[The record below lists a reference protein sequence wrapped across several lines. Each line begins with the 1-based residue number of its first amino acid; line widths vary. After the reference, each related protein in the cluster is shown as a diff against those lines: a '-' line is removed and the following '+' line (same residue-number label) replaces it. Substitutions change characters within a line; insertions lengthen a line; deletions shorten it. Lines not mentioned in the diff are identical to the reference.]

1 MKNKLLVF
9 IVCLCIPYCVWGKSF
24 HVAKTGNDLHEGTEV
39 HPFLTIGRAAE
50 IAQPGDVIII
60 HEGIYR
66 ECIVPSFGGK
76 SDKERIVYQAAEG
89 EKVIVSGAELVK
101 GWKYVKNNTWK
112 LTLPND
118 YFGEEN
124 PFDEQIY
131 GSWYRGK
138 GKANHTGMVFLN
150 DRRIRECF
158 SLQEIMLPLKEQPY
172 FYTETDGN
180 GGKVLMNLE
189 WIEPSGGSRMNSMQA
204 SVKGG
209 DQAVCIAIVN
219 RWPFGYLKDGSEIY
233 FDNLDFGASSD
244 SLFFQVATLAKGGML
259 EVYLDKPDGELL
271 GTAMV
276 TNTGDWEQF
285 AVFSMPLSRKVHGC
299 HNVCLRLKAPTQKL
313 DGRTTIW
320 AQFPEGIDPNNEK
333 VEITKRSHVFYPDK
347 VGINYLT
354 INGLILEKAATNW
367 APPSAEQPG
376 LIGTRW
382 GKGWIIENNTI
393 RYSRCSGIA
402 LGRPTYGHAHH
413 YQQMPPRIYAEEGC
427 GQTIEQLADY
437 FEHAS
442 WDKEAT
448 GHHVIRNNHI
458 YDCGQAG
465 IVGCSGGAFS
475 LIEGNEIHDICMGET
490 FEGDEMAGIKLHFAN
505 DAVLKNNH
513 IYRTIRG
520 LWLDWGAQGV
530 QVIGNLFH
538 DNKTED
544 IFSEVC
550 HGPILIANNILL
562 SDHSLSVSQGVA
574 GVHNLI
580 KGKVTGGKDR
590 CAGGRLTYYYHP
602 HGTRS
607 LGKAPNLGGDYQW
620 FNNLLTNR
628 EKFGEWDEPEL
639 PITEKGNSFALGKV
653 HLVEQTDGW
662 YLELDVPL
670 DSLHQLSTDMIR
682 TAMLRKTVTTCQD
695 FTNPD
700 GSSIKIDKDY
710 MGSRRNRKRP
720 CPGPFEIREKV
731 MSYLVWKNR
740 TCNKM

>member
-1 MKNKLLVF
+1 MKYTFLL
-9 IVCLCIPYCVWGKSF
+9 IALCFPFVMLSGREI
-24 HVAKTGNDLHEGTEV
+24 HVSKAGNDSNKGSLEC
-39 HPFLTIGRAAE
+39 PYLTIAHAASV
-50 IAQPGDVIII
+50 AVPGDVITI
-60 HEGIYR
+60 HEGTYR
-66 ECIVPSFGGK
+66 ECIVPPRGGI
-76 SDKERIVYQAAEG
+76 SDKQRITYQAADG
-89 EKVIVSGAELVK
+89 EKVIVTGAELTQ
-101 GWKYVKNNTWK
+101 GWKHVKNNTWV
-112 LTLPND
+112 LTLPD
-118 YFGEEN
+118 AYFGETN

-138 GKANHTGMVFLN
+138 GRPNHTGMVFLN
-150 DRRIRECF
+150 DTRIRECF
-158 SLQEIMLPLKEQPY
+158 SMEEVMKPLQGQPY
-172 FYTETDGN
+172 FYAKTDGN

-189 WIEPSGGSRMNSMQA
+189 WIKPSGGSLMNSMEA

-209 DQAVCIAIVN
+209 DQSVCIAIVN
-219 RWPFGYLKDGSEIY
+219 RWPFGYLKDNSEIY
-233 FDNLDFGASSD
+233 FDNLDFGTASD
-244 SLFFQVATLAKGGML
+244 SLFFQVATLAKGGMI
-259 EVYLDKPDGELL
+259 EVYLDKPDGEKL

-285 AVFSMPLSRKVHGC
+285 AVFSLQLNRKVQGK
-299 HNVCLRLKAPTQKL
+299 HNVCLRLKALAPKMN
-313 DGRTTIW
+313 GKTTIW
-320 AQFPEGIDPNNEK
+320 AQFPDGTDPNKEK
-333 VEITKRSHVFYPDK
+333 VEITKRSHVFYPGK

-354 INGLILEKAATNW
+354 IRGLILEKAATNW

-382 GKGWIIENNTI
+382 GKGWLIENNTI
-393 RYSRCSGIA
+393 RFSRCSGIA

-413 YQQMPPRIYAEEGC
+413 YQKMPPRIYAEDGC
-427 GQTIEQLADY
+427 GQTVEQLADY
-437 FEHAS
+437 FENAS

-458 YDCGQAG
+458 HDCGQTG

-475 LIEGNEIHDICMGET
+475 LIEGNEIHDICVDET

-562 SDHSLSVSQGVA
+562 SAHSLSVSQGVA

-580 KGKVTGGKDR
+580 KGRVTGGMDR
-590 CAGGRLTYYYHP
+590 CAGGRLTYFYPP
-602 HGTRS
+602 HGTCS
-607 LGKAPNLGGDYQW
+607 LGKVPNPGGDYQW
-620 FNNLLTNR
+620 FNNLLTDR
-628 EKFGEWDEPEL
+628 DVFGEWDNPKL
-639 PITEKGNSFALGKV
+639 PINEAGNSFSLKDV
-653 HLVEQTDGW
+653 CLEEKSDGW
-662 YLELDVPL
+662 FLRISVPM
-670 DSLHQLSTDMIR
+670 DSLKAVSTQLVDTHS
-682 TAMLRKTVTTCQD
+682 LRKTVTTQQE

-700 GSSIKIDKDY
+700 GSAMSVDRDY
-710 MGSRRNRKRP
+710 WGEKRNRRRP
-720 CPGPFEIREKV
+720 CPGAFEMQKYRNMEW
-731 MSYLVWKNR
+731 LVWK
-740 TCNKM
+740 K